1 MDKDNFGKYMNEP
14 VEEVKEVKEIPVV
27 KSKVGTVVDNCTML
41 NVREKPNL
49 DAAVICS
56 VNAGSKLDITEE
68 VYYEIIRMKTATLI
82 AACCEIG
89 VLSNNADE
97 NLAKKMKTNE

>member
-14 VEEVKEVKEIPVV
+14 VEEVKEIPVV
-27 KSKVGTVVDNCTML
+27 KSKIGTVVDNCTML

-56 VNAGSKLDITEE
+56 VNTGSKLVITEE
-68 VYYEIIRMKTATLI
+68 ESTDEWFKVCTEAGAEGFCMKDYVTV
-82 AACCEIG
+82 E
-89 VLSNNADE
+89 
-97 NLAKKMKTNE
+97 